1 MTKFSV
7 NLWADSRVEVELDS
21 VPTVTLDGETLD
33 ARIVMWA
40 IEYGFRQGIR
50 DAAAAGKTDDERNN
64 LAAKRID
71 ALVNNTLRDVT
82 QGNRASPVEREM
94 RVIAEREV
102 RASMADP
109 ANAEWVAK
117 QRAAHK
123 VGLTELRELTV
134 KALLKRDDE
143 RLRKQAEVNLKSA
156 PTVSLDLGDLTDA
169 A

>member
-1 MTKFSV
+1 MSKFQV

-21 VPTVTLDGETLD
+21 VPTVTLDGEVLD

-50 DAAAAGKTDDERNN
+50 DAAAAGKTDDERNS

-82 QGNRASPVEREM
+82 QGNRATPVEREM
-94 RVIAEREV
+94 RVIADREV
-102 RASMADP
+102 RASLADT
-109 ANAEWVAK
+109 ANAGWVAT
-117 QRAAHK
+117 QRAKHK
-123 VGLTELRELTV
+123 VGMTELREMTV
-134 KALLKRDDE
+134 KSLLKRDDT
-143 RLRKQAEVNLKSA
+143 RLRAAAEANLAASPKV
-156 PTVSLDLGDLTDA
+156 TLDLDDLDA